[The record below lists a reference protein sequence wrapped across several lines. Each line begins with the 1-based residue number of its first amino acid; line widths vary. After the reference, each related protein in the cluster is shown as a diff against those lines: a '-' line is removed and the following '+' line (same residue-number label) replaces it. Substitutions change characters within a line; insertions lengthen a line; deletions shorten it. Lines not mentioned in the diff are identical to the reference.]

1 MTEEKKT
8 PNEKTLLEEGHAL
21 PDERTASE
29 PAPIRLSFHALNN
42 HLAACRG
49 YAELLA
55 RLPNL
60 PPEATEYSKQLSRA
74 LGDALVSAMA
84 LEQQAKERS
93 LEAPV
98 ANADTKATTK
108 TEIGT
113 RASSDENPLACETL
127 LVVEDD
133 EAFREMLTNYLQRRG
148 YTILAA
154 QNGEEGLA
162 MVQQHLED
170 IDAVLL
176 DRHMPRCDGLEFLE
190 EMRRYA
196 PRLRVVMLSGND
208 LEHER
213 TILER
218 FGVFSHLKKPFSL
231 RVLSHTLRQLFA
243 AAPPAPLLS
252 PSDH

>member
-1 MTEEKKT
+1 MNEEKKT
-8 PNEKTLLEEGHAL
+8 QIESHPLLDEKK
-21 PDERTASE
+21 ASE
-29 PAPIRLSFHALNN
+29 PHVPIRLSFHTLNN

-55 RLPNL
+55 RLPAL

-84 LEQQAKERS
+84 LEQQAKERAS
-93 LEAPV
+93 EVPV
-98 ANADTKATTK
+98 ADVGTKTPPK
-108 TEIGT
+108 TEIGA
-113 RASSDENPLACETL
+113 RASSDENQIACETL
-127 LVVEDD
+127 LIVEDD

-154 QNGEEGLA
+154 QNGEEGITRI
-162 MVQQHLED
+162 QQHLED

-218 FGVFSHLKKPFSL
+218 YGVFSHLKKPFSL

-243 AAPPAPLLS
+243 APPPSPLLS
-252 PSDH
+252 PSNDE